1 MKPILCVFFVFMS
14 GCSANTS
21 EQELKVKAI
30 SSFADTLVN
39 TLKRG
44 DSDAYQH
51 IWVRS
56 DDELVDINNHPLSVS
71 IPVKEEALQKP
82 DEIKAGFQKETE
94 KLSEYFGQD
103 LRKLEILKT
112 EYIIKNDPLAQQSR
126 LFQFELRLTLR
137 SGVRSCLL
145 VQRSCAMTKRGIV
158 IGDYLT
164 IQNEPT
170 RQP

>member
-1 MKPILCVFFVFMS
+1 MKPILCALFALML
-14 GCSANTS
+14 GCSANIS

-30 SSFADTLVN
+30 SGFAGTLVN

-44 DSDAYQH
+44 DADAYQH

-56 DDELVDINNHPLSVS
+56 DDELVDIKNRPLLVS
-71 IPVKEEALQKP
+71 IPIKEEALQKP

-103 LRKLEILKT
+103 LSKLEILKT
-112 EYIIKNDPLAQQSR
+112 EYIIKNDPLAQKSR

-137 SGVRSCLL
+137 SGIRSCLL

-158 IGDYLT
+158 VGDYLT
-164 IQNEPT
+164 IIAK
-170 RQP
+170 